1 MMPASREFRALDTSS
16 APRLK
21 VRVRWFLL
29 VLTLSSCAR
38 PSQPVRDPSHPD
50 LTLENVTVRSWNGAE
65 LRVITTAESLSL
77 SREGGAAGML
87 TALDAGITVLR
98 DGTHVTAPL
107 VTGNFLAGDV
117 EGQGGVKLSAP
128 NEVRGQSPRVAYSR
142 SLGIASS
149 DAGVVVTQPGMTLEA
164 TGFTANVPEQSAEF
178 ENADTRFVP
187 K

>member
-1 MMPASREFRALDTSS
+1 MPARPEFRALDTPP
-16 APRLK
+16 APRLNAL
-21 VRVRWFLL
+21 VRWLL
-29 VLTLSSCAR
+29 PVLALLSCAR

-50 LTLENVTVRSWNGAE
+50 LTLENVTVLSWNGTE
-65 LRVITTAESLSL
+65 LRVITTADSLSL

-87 TALDAGITVLR
+87 TARDAGITVIR
-98 DGTHVTAPL
+98 DGTHVTAPI

-117 EGQGGVKLSAP
+117 EGQGGVKLTAP
-128 NEVRGQSPRVAYSR
+128 NEVKGESPRVAYSR

-149 DAGVVVTQPGMTLEA
+149 DAGVIVTQPGMSLEA